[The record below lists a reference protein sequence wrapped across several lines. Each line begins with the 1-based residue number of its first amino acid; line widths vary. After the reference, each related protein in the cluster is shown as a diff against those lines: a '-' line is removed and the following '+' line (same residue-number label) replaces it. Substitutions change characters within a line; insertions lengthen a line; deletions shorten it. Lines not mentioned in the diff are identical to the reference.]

1 MTPRQFETERGPT
14 HWLSPSKLGHIGP
27 EKAGM
32 ILDVRQLVRLCHRF
46 AIRAAKEVFM
56 RDRHSLWTSHN
67 LELLLWSI
75 VLFAILAVANDISKH
90 VFDKPSMHVSQVNHT
105 AAEVAQSPEM

>member
-1 MTPRQFETERGPT
+1 
-14 HWLSPSKLGHIGP
+14 
-27 EKAGM
+27 
-32 ILDVRQLVRLCHRF
+32 
-46 AIRAAKEVFM
+46 M

-90 VFDKPSMHVSQVNHT
+90 VFDKPSMHASTQNRSGAT
-105 AAEVAQSPEM
+105 DVAQSPEM